1 MDVDGKR
8 PVSKSARLQLGATPS
23 DAFRKRFDPL
33 KDDYHYPISLIYS
46 RKRQLT
52 NAEKNFVKFIQ
63 DYKQ

>member
-1 MDVDGKR
+1 MTGKDR
-8 PVSKSARLQLGATPS
+8 SVTPS
-23 DAFRKRFDPL
+23 EAFRKRFDPL